1 MFRRKPQDIE
11 SLVRQIIRDNGM
23 ETPLLQRRLVHL
35 WDEVAGDLVASYT
48 ESKEIRN
55 QTLWVK
61 IQNPAVRA
69 DLQMRRTQLVAQ
81 LNNRVGAS
89 IISDIKVY

>member
-1 MFRRKPQDIE
+1 M
-11 SLVRQIIRDNGM
+11 RQIIRDNGM

>member
-69 DLQMRRTQLVAQ
+69 DLQMRRTQLIAQ